1 MPWNQFDT
9 YAVGGMVAGATTMT
23 GGNGDTIHTYIARPD
38 GAGPYPGVVLINHAP
53 GWDEYYREWSRRFA
67 EHGFV
72 AIAPNI
78 YDRAGSG
85 TPEEQAAKVR
95 AAGGVSDAS
104 VIGDAE
110 AAMKWIKDQPFSNG
124 KVGVIGNCSS
134 GRYAAL
140 VASSV
145 PGFDAV
151 AVLWPANIIQT
162 PDKLTPNQ
170 PTSVGDLAPNL
181 TAPMLGLFG
190 NDDTNPNP
198 EMVNQYE
205 AILKGLGKTYQFH
218 RYDGAG
224 HAFFVYS
231 AMSYR
236 PQAAM
241 DGWEKVEAW
250 FKQYLTS

>member
-9 YAVGGMVAGATTMT
+9 YAEGGMIAGVSKMSGA
-23 GGNGDTIHTYIARPD
+23 NGDTIHAYIARPD

-53 GWDEYYREWSRRFA
+53 GWDEYYREFSRRFA
-67 EHGFV
+67 EHGFI

-78 YDRAGSG
+78 YDRAGPG
-85 TPEEQAAKVR
+85 TPDAQAAKIR
-95 AAGGVSDAS
+95 ADGGVSDAS

-124 KVGVIGNCSS
+124 KVGVIGSCSS
-134 GRYAAL
+134 GRYSAL

-145 PGFDAV
+145 QGFDAA
-151 AVLWPANIIQT
+151 AVLWGANLIQT
-162 PDKLTPNQ
+162 PDKLTPKQ
-170 PTSVGDLAPNL
+170 PVSVGDLAPNL

-190 NDDTNPNP
+190 NDDMNPAP
-198 EMVNQYE
+198 DMVNQYE
-205 AILKGLGKTYQFH
+205 GILKELGKTYQFH

-224 HAFFVYS
+224 HGFFYYQGT
-231 AMSYR
+231 SYR

-250 FKQYLTS
+250 FKQYLA

>member
-9 YAVGGMVAGATTMT
+9 QAEGGMVAGVSKMA
-23 GGNGDTIHTYIARPD
+23 GANGDMIHTYVARPD
-38 GAGPYPGVVLINHAP
+38 GDGPYPGVVLIAHAP
-53 GWDEYYREWSRRFA
+53 GWDEYYREFSRRFA

-78 YDRAGSG
+78 FDRVGGG
-85 TPEEQAAKVR
+85 TPTEQATKVR
-95 AAGGVSDAS
+95 AAGGVADAT

-110 AAMKWIKDQPFSNG
+110 AAMQWVRSQPFSNG

-134 GRYAAL
+134 GRHAAL

-145 PGFDAV
+145 QGVDAV
-151 AVLWPANIIQT
+151 AALWPANIIQT

-170 PTSVGDLAPNL
+170 PTSVGDLVPNL

-190 NDDTNPNP
+190 NDDMNPNP
-198 EMVNQYE
+198 DMVNQYE
-205 AILKGLGKTYQFH
+205 AILKEQGKTYQFH

-224 HAFFVYS
+224 HAFMVYS
-231 AMSYR
+231 TPSYR
-236 PQAAM
+236 QQQAM
-241 DGWEKVEAW
+241 DGWEKIEAW
-250 FKQYLTS
+250 FRQYLA